1 MSAGGI
7 AYFVIGILFFAF
19 FYLLFGGFID
29 VNVSVANEQLS
40 DTGFHPSQLRMDTA
54 GFLVKYWIAIP
65 IVFLILSGFVLI
77 RNALRD
83 VTGEVY

>member
-7 AYFVIGILFFAF
+7 AYFVLGILFFAF

-29 VNVSVANEQLS
+29 TNTSIANEQIS
-40 DTGFHPSQLRMDTA
+40 DTSLHPSQLRMDTV
-54 GFLVKYWIAIP
+54 GLLLKYWIAIP
-65 IVFLILSGFVLI
+65 IVFLILSGYILI

-83 VTGEVY
+83 ATGEVY